1 MKNAVS
7 IIVLVV
13 LTVFVIAS
21 FAHQVEWIAMGFLL
35 LSVLFSLISYQLLIK
50 HRDDFLSVNLG
61 TFYMKSVGIV
71 ALILS
76 GIFFILTVVLFLF
89 PHDMSSF

>member
-13 LTVFVIAS
+13 LTMFVIAS
-21 FAHQVEWIAMGFLL
+21 FVHQVEWIAMGFLL
-35 LSVLFSLISYQLLIK
+35 LFVLFSLISYQLLIK
-50 HRDDFLSVNLG
+50 HRDDLLSVNLG

-76 GIFFILTVVLFLF
+76 VIFFILTIVLFLF